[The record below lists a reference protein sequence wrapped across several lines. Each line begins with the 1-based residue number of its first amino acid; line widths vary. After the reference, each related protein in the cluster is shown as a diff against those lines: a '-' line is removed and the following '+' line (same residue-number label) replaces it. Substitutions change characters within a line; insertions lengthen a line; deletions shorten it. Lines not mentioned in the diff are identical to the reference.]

1 MVRASQVALSL
12 RQLVLI
18 GLALLLPRLG
28 VTRAD
33 IGSWEQ
39 LQYLGYLLG
48 FAWLAGLGQAFLVL
62 AKPAAAPSLVAS
74 IGFSSEALG
83 RTLLRL
89 GWGLSAAV
97 VVIFFTF
104 EPTAL
109 RWLSG
114 SAELPG
120 WTYYSLFLLSHWP
133 YLLYEQLLIA
143 QGKAKR
149 LLWVAILSNL
159 ALALAILLPLL
170 LGYGW
175 AVALASLLGVALLKA
190 LLLLPATF
198 GKAAAGST
206 AYPVSRLYRLLLVEA
221 APLIGYAVLGTLV
234 VSFGPWLVGYWY
246 QGDLDQFAIYRYGSR
261 ELPFLAAITNGVSQA
276 VLPTLSQDRAQGLAQ
291 LKASSLRLMHLCF
304 PFILL
309 LLLTST
315 SWWIPVFTPRFT
327 AALPL
332 FQVFLLVAISRFISP
347 VVVLTATGHRSALL
361 GIGLLELLLYIATS
375 VWLLKQLGLVGV
387 VWATVIVFTADRLV
401 AAYYLYRREGISLG
415 QYCHWPWLLGYSSLC
430 ALALWL
436 VQSS

>member
-62 AKPAAAPSLVAS
+62 AKPSAQT
-74 IGFSSEALG
+74 SSTNFPTAALG
-83 RTLLRL
+83 RALLRI
-89 GWGLSAAV
+89 GWGISAVLLAV
-97 VVIFFTF
+97 FFVF
-104 EPTAL
+104 EPNLL

-114 SAELPG
+114 SVELPG
-120 WTYYSLFLLSHWP
+120 WTFYSLFLLSHWP

-143 QGKAKR
+143 EGQAKR
-149 LLWVAILSNL
+149 LLWVAMLSNL
-159 ALALAILLPLL
+159 ALAVAILLPLW

-175 AVALASLLGVALLKA
+175 SAALAALLGVAILKA

-198 GKAAAGST
+198 GSGPEQGAAA
-206 AYPVSRLYRLLLVEA
+206 AEPARLYRLLFAQA
-221 APLIGYAVLGTLV
+221 APLIGYAALGTLV

-246 QGDLDQFAIYRYGSR
+246 EGDLDQFAIYRYGSR

-276 VLPTLSQDRAQGLAQ
+276 VLPTLSQERSAGLAQ
-291 LKASSLRLMHLCF
+291 LKASGLRLMHLCF
-304 PFILL
+304 PVILL
-309 LLLTST
+309 LLLTSA
-315 SWWIPVFTPRFT
+315 SWWTIVFTDRFS

-347 VVVLTATGHRSALL
+347 VVVLTATGHRKALL
-361 GIGLLELLLYIATS
+361 GIGLLELLLYVITS
-375 VWLLKQLGLVGV
+375 VWLLRQFGLVGV
-387 VWATVIVFTADRLV
+387 VWATVVVFTADRLV
-401 AAYYLYRREGISLG
+401 AAYYLYRREGIRLG
-415 QYCHWPWLLGYSSLC
+415 QYCHWPWLLGYSGLC
-430 ALALWL
+430 ALALWV
-436 VQSS
+436 VQSN